1 MSNNRIQFC
10 YTTKVLL
17 SRVVR
22 AFVFRTRFLFSQLL
36 HDFIFSIQILTI
48 RLNYKLQ
55 WHEGRM
61 AVNESADW
69 NGGEINISP
78 DNIDVREAVIDNDD
92 TSSVI

>member
-10 YTTKVLL
+10 YTTRVLL
-17 SRVVR
+17 LRVVR
-22 AFVFRTRFLFSQLL
+22 AFVFRTPVLFSKLL
-36 HDFIFSIQILTI
+36 FDFFFISIQILTI

-78 DNIDVREAVIDNDD
+78 DNIDVRAAY
-92 TSSVI
+92 